1 MVSGLR
7 AIKKTA
13 PPDNNKKPTHKDAIL
28 PAFIELFGFLAM
40 VLLFEDLLAE
50 FGDFANENL
59 VAW

>member
-1 MVSGLR
+1 
-7 AIKKTA
+7 
-13 PPDNNKKPTHKDAIL
+13 L

-50 FGDFANENL
+50 FCDFANEDL